1 MPDWII
7 NSFGPSF
14 GPIVWVAIVGLLVCL
29 LAMAMIVL
37 GKKAFGG
44 RIGVP
49 TRGRTPRL
57 GVMDVA
63 RVDDKRRLVLV
74 RRDDVEHLILVGGDN
89 DVLIEGNI
97 LRVPAS
103 RQRRDW
109 PEVEEDQAAEA
120 AAREPTWLTAAL
132 EVAGQRLPGFQATRT
147 ETPETGTPRD
157 EPQVEIAAEERP
169 AEPASLRA
177 EPVAKPAEARQPPA
191 ARPSAAAPD
200 MATEARGANLTAR
213 PEPGRRD
220 EARPAAVRPAERPA
234 QPVAP
239 QSEASTP
246 EAEQRPAKTF
256 SFPRVTPAP
265 APSGTATSRPTAPRA
280 DTPVAR
286 PVQEAPAPGG
296 TATAARGEAEAPNSE
311 GARLE
316 LRQTM
321 NRAQSPSIGSVRDA
335 STSAAATPPREPRPL
350 SVRSFATAI
359 QNRKAPAEMPQPTG
373 DRERDREPA
382 PEAPQ
387 AARPVP
393 ATPVAPASPATAE
406 EPREMRNPAP
416 ARQPAPAVSA
426 PAAPH
431 TVFRVAP
438 DCPEPAETARQDAH
452 PEVASRSEPSLEDF
466 LSAELDSD
474 FGDDSF
480 FRAHEAAEPEDSK
493 IKPLSWDHRP
503 ARESGAETPRETQHQ
518 AEEPVHPAAEAAPV
532 VEPEPREQPAPAAPS
547 RSAPRIVAERE
558 ASRSFDRR
566 PAGTREASRSQRLT
580 LEEEMERLLGDFSF
594 GGDGNRKS
602 S

>member
-57 GVMDVA
+57 GVMDVT

-97 LRVPAS
+97 LRIPAS
-103 RQRRDW
+103 RQRLGW
-109 PEVEEDQAAEA
+109 PEVEEEQPAEA
-120 AAREPTWLTAAL
+120 ATREPTWLTAAL
-132 EVAGQRLPGFQATRT
+132 DVAGQRLPGFQAIRT
-147 ETPETGTPRD
+147 QAAGTQTPP
-157 EPQVEIAAEERP
+157 VEIAAEER
-169 AEPASLRA
+169 AAAPASLRA
-177 EPVAKPAEARQPPA
+177 EPIAQPAEARQPA
-191 ARPSAAAPD
+191 ATRASATAPD
-200 MATEARGANLTAR
+200 KAAEAQGASVAAE
-213 PEPGRRD
+213 PEPDRR
-220 EARPAAVRPAERPA
+220 EQARPAAFRPTERPA

-246 EAEQRPAKTF
+246 EVERRPVGTF
-256 SFPRVTPAP
+256 NFPRATPAP
-265 APSGTATSRPTAPRA
+265 ATSRPMAPRA
-280 DTPVAR
+280 DAPAAR
-286 PVQEAPAPGG
+286 SAQEAAVPD
-296 TATAARGEAEAPNSE
+296 ATPEAARAEPAAPNSE

-335 STSAAATPPREPRPL
+335 SISAAATPPREPQPL

-359 QNRKAPAEMPQPTG
+359 QNRKAPAEMPQPAG
-373 DRERDREPA
+373 NREPA
-382 PEAPQ
+382 REDPQ
-387 AARPVP
+387 AARAEP
-393 ATPVAPASPATAE
+393 ARTSAPTPRPAAE
-406 EPREMRNPAP
+406 EARATRSPAP
-416 ARQPAPAVSA
+416 ATQPAPAPAVSA
-426 PAAPH
+426 PTAPLSVSPAAPEK
-431 TVFRVAP
+431 
-438 DCPEPAETARQDAH
+438 PEPAEPVGQEAQ
-452 PEVASRSEPSLEDF
+452 PELPSRSEPSLEDF

-480 FRAHEAAEPEDSK
+480 FLTPEATEPEAGK

-503 ARESGAETPRETQHQ
+503 ARESEAETVRETQHQ
-518 AEEPVHPAAEAAPV
+518 VEEQVRPAADVAPA
-532 VEPEPREQPAPAAPS
+532 VEPEPREEPASSAAS
-547 RSAPRIVAERE
+547 RSAPRILAERE
-558 ASRSFDRR
+558 ASRTFDRR

-602 S
+602 G